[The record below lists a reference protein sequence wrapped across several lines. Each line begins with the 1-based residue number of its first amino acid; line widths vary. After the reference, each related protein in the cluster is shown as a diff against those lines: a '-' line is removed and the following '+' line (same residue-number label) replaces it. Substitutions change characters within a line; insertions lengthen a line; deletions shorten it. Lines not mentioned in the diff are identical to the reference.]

1 MDTVVIILII
11 VIIVLIYFLYRTSKK
26 ASTNNTSTLYKL
38 MNNPPTIS
46 SSDLSNPKSQSF
58 SYSAWIFVNSWDP
71 NPNSVKTIYTTND
84 FGLISLYLAPTTP
97 TLTTKIGPSRNPT
110 TITITQN
117 FPIQKWVYV
126 VISVDS
132 QTVDCYL
139 DGKLLK
145 STQLSV
151 PPTLSDNYS
160 ISFGTFDAYV
170 TGFKYEAKPL
180 NPQQVWS
187 NYMAGNGYA
196 GGKFGVNVSLT
207 KDDAV
212 VSQISY

>member
-1 MDTVVIILII
+1 MDTLVIILII

-26 ASTNNTSTLYKL
+26 ASTNNKTTLYNL
-38 MNNPPTIS
+38 NTNTATVNS
-46 SSDLSNPKSQSF
+46 ADLTNPKSQRF
-58 SYSAWIFVNSWDP
+58 SYSAWIFVNSW
-71 NPNSVKTIYTTND
+71 NNTIQKNIYKNSS
-84 FGLISLYLAPTTP
+84 GLISLDLAASIPTLSTRIGTSPTP
-97 TLTTKIGPSRNPT
+97 TD
-110 TITITQN
+110 ITITQN

-160 ISFGTFDAYV
+160 ISFGKFDAYV
-170 TGFKYEAKPL
+170 TGFKYEATPL

-196 GGKFGVNVSLT
+196 GGKFGVNVALT